1 MALKRSVLRADSIQ
15 MGVLASPSETG
26 VGEEGEPRSD
36 WPRAIHRA
44 RAHPT
49 QPRPVFQP
57 LADLAHGTVV
67 GYEALAR
74 FEARRTPPNHRPS
87 SSSPPAGDDVLYD
100 SPTSAWYSAI
110 NGWPAKSVTTAA
122 SAR

>member
-15 MGVLASPSETG
+15 MGVLASPSET
-26 VGEEGEPRSD
+26 
-36 WPRAIHRA
+36 
-44 RAHPT
+44 
-49 QPRPVFQP
+49 
-57 LADLAHGTVV
+57 VV
-67 GYEALAR
+67 GD
-74 FEARRTPPNHRPS
+74 
-87 SSSPPAGDDVLYD
+87 GDDVLYD